1 MAARFLFL
9 CFRIRLERD
18 QEETRKRPK
27 RDLKE
32 RKSEG
37 EKPNRAIWRIFKL
50 FAGLPPPFPASSPCV
65 HENDPDGFGR
75 AVNPFRLCGMQAVVR
90 K

>member
-18 QEETRKRPK
+18 QKETKKRPEREEK
-27 RDLKE
+27 RRRKVKPGDL
-32 RKSEG
+32 
-37 EKPNRAIWRIFKL
+37 ADFQAF
-50 FAGLPPPFPASSPCV
+50 FAGLPPPFPASPLCA

-75 AVNPFRLCGMQAVVR
+75 SVNPFRQCGMQAVVR
-90 K
+90 KYD